1 MYEHDRTT
9 KTCAWIKAIAISNP
23 ENAIIK
29 ANGNKP
35 NIKNNIP
42 LVIILY
48 VNPLNI
54 LNNIWPDR
62 TFAANLSP
70 NETLRDRYDINSIN
84 TNKGNKAKG
93 QPAGTNNE
101 KNSVP
106 CLLNPKIVAPKSIVK
121 LKENVNIKWLVDAK
135 L

>member
-54 LNNIWPDR
+54 LNNI
-62 TFAANLSP
+62 
-70 NETLRDRYDINSIN
+70 
-84 TNKGNKAKG
+84 
-93 QPAGTNNE
+93 
-101 KNSVP
+101 
-106 CLLNPKIVAPKSIVK
+106 
-121 LKENVNIKWLVDAK
+121 
-135 L
+135 

>member
-1 MYEHDRTT
+1 M
-9 KTCAWIKAIAISNP
+9 
-23 ENAIIK
+23 
-29 ANGNKP
+29 
-35 NIKNNIP
+35 
-42 LVIILY
+42 
-48 VNPLNI
+48 
-54 LNNIWPDR
+54 WPDR

-106 CLLNPKIVAPKSIVK
+106 CLLNPKIVAPKTIVK
-121 LKENVNIKWLVDAK
+121 LKENVNIKWQVYAK
-135 L
+135 LQGPILTKLFTNIKINKLYIKGK